1 MTEEKYR
8 DKYGKELRK
17 GFYVQES
24 VDVIDARFKKY
35 FNADE
40 KSGNI
45 FYFTGNF
52 AEENGRPIFTFY
64 PGSEEINES
73 CNQYFCGLLRALNE
87 NEIEMVVEKRD
98 LADNFLDWIGMD

>member
-17 GFYVQES
+17 
-24 VDVIDARFKKY
+24 
-35 FNADE
+35 
-40 KSGNI
+40 
-45 FYFTGNF
+45 
-52 AEENGRPIFTFY
+52 Y